1 MRSLHS
7 QMVCVGV
14 IAHDYEAEIISSL
27 LESHSISFII
37 QGRNHRRM
45 LGMLGAY
52 IEMRIL
58 VEREDEGPARAIL
71 EQYTQNLEQNE
82 EESLEAGE
90 EMADDA
96 PASKLIFNR
105 LGQRIGICL
114 LLSAFLGFGMAS
126 VYAGAWPIGLLLGLA
141 QGLTYFPD
149 LVTSISS
156 TLDCRSDALVHV
168 ARTWLPLIDL
178 ICALITL
185 TLRPQPA
192 RSARQFS
199 RFGK

>member
-1 MRSLHS
+1 MRTPHS

-58 VEREDEGPARAIL
+58 VERDDEGPARAIL
-71 EQYTQNLEQNE
+71 EQYTQNLERSE
-82 EESLEAGE
+82 EEGQEESE
-90 EMADDA
+90 EMTDDA
-96 PASKLIFNR
+96 PASKLVFNR
-105 LGQRIGICL
+105 LGQRVGVSL

-126 VYAGAWPIGLLLGLA
+126 IYAGAWPIGLLLGIA
-141 QGLTYFPD
+141 QGLTYVPD

-156 TLDCRSDALVHV
+156 TLDCRSDALVDA

-178 ICALITL
+178 ICAMITL
-185 TLRPQPA
+185 TLRPQPTK
-192 RSARQFS
+192 SARHFS
-199 RFGK
+199 RFGQ

>member
-1 MRSLHS
+1 
-7 QMVCVGV
+7 MVCVGV

-27 LESHSISFII
+27 LESHSITFII

-45 LGMLGAY
+45 LGMIGAY

-58 VEREDEGPARAIL
+58 VEREDEGPARAVL
-71 EQYTQNLEQNE
+71 EQYTQNLERSE
-82 EESLEAGE
+82 EEDREEVGE
-90 EMADDA
+90 GIDDA
-96 PASKLIFNR
+96 PAPKLLFNR
-105 LGQRIGICL
+105 LGQRVGVCL

-126 VYAGAWPIGLLLGLA
+126 VYAGAWPIGLVLGIA

-149 LVTSISS
+149 LLASLYS
-156 TLDCRSDALVHV
+156 TLDHRSDALVES

-185 TLRPQPA
+185 TLRPKPV
-192 RSARQFS
+192 RSAHQFS
-199 RFGK
+199 RFDR